1 MEREEKPNV
10 LYVQMFSTF
19 YSASKDIQRLL
30 TSLKIK
36 GVFLDI
42 FIDEPKKNG
51 WQKTPQLIS
60 VKGRK
65 VEYEHRSSVNL
76 GHFPPYFPAFLPKK

>member
-42 FIDEPKKNG
+42 FIDEPKKKWLTEDSTANKCQRQEG
-51 WQKTPQLIS
+51 GI
-60 VKGRK
+60 
-65 VEYEHRSSVNL
+65 
-76 GHFPPYFPAFLPKK
+76 